1 MSKQVS
7 IKKQSLIMIF
17 VYALAFF
24 SPYLFQSLSNEQL
37 ITATTVT
44 YILGAILMS
53 WFYLRY
59 KQSAITQVEANGKLT
74 SPVFVFL
81 LGISGIVMAIIIQA
95 IVFNIEAAI
104 TGEQSTSQNTQDIIS
119 LILTNPLF
127 SLATVIGG
135 PFMEEFIFRRS
146 MIGLLESYTG
156 FWLAAIISSA
166 LFSLI
171 HMDGHF
177 FVYFF
182 MGFFFALLYKVTG
195 KIWTSIIA
203 HCGMNALVV
212 VAQLILYYSDIQL
225 PS

>member
-1 MSKQVS
+1 MPKQIS
-7 IKKQSLIMIF
+7 IKKQSVIMIF
-17 VYALAFF
+17 LYALVFL
-24 SPYLFQSLSNEQL
+24 SPYLFQSLSQKAI
-37 ITATTVT
+37 ITATTFT
-44 YILGAILMS
+44 YILGAVLMS
-53 WFYLRY
+53 WLYLKY
-59 KQSAITQVEANGKLT
+59 KQSAITQVETSGKLT

-81 LGISGIVMAIIIQA
+81 LGISGIIMAIIIQA

-104 TGEQSTSQNTQDIIS
+104 TGEQNTSQNTQNIIA

-146 MIGLLESYTG
+146 MIGILESYTG
-156 FWLAAIISSA
+156 FWLAAIISST

-182 MGFFFALLYKVTG
+182 MGFFFALLYKLTG

-212 VAQLILYYSDIQL
+212 VAQLFLYYNNIQL